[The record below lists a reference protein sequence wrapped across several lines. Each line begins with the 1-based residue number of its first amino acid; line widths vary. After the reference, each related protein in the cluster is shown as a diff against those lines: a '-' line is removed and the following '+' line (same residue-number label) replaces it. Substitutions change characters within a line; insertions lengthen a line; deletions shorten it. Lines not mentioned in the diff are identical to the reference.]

1 MLDIKECITDAALRE
16 GMLTAASERLAAA
29 AAGEAVQ
36 SRDHEEG
43 LPFASDG
50 HCRGTEDMCDGT
62 DNEGRP
68 ELTMTMFNVP
78 KVVSRCGVYQ
88 AAW

>member
-1 MLDIKECITDAALRE
+1 
-16 GMLTAASERLAAA
+16 MLTAASERLAAA

-78 KVVSRCGVYQ
+78 KVVSDVVCIRLRGDTPKYIVVM
-88 AAW
+88 